1 MSMNALQQL
10 SSLLQS
16 ELNHSSQLAQLLK
29 REREA
34 LKTADLEQIN
44 LLTKQKQPHVV
55 QLEQLGRQREQLLK
69 AAGFPGGKSG
79 LQAFIAN
86 HSQQEAAPV
95 MQLLAKLREV
105 ARICRD
111 NNQINGGIVN
121 VNRQHLVRALSILRG
136 RDPETGAYGPGGE
149 FTSQVVRQ
157 PLIGRV

>member
-10 SSLLQS
+10 SSILQS
-16 ELNHSSQLAQLLK
+16 ELNHSSQLAQLLQQ
-29 REREA
+29 ERDA
-34 LKTADLEQIN
+34 LKAADLQQVN
-44 LLTKQKQPHVV
+44 HLTRQKQPHLV

-86 HSQQEAAPV
+86 HAPQEAEPV
-95 MQLLAKLREV
+95 MALLAKLRE
-105 ARICRD
+105 AAKTCRD

-121 VNRQHLVRALSILRG
+121 VNRQHLVRALTILRG
-136 RDPETGAYGPGGE
+136 RDPESGAYGPGGE
-149 FTSQVVRQ
+149 YTSQVVRQ